1 MLMWYRALHIYRS
14 IKGANYL
21 NICGY
26 MSVSVHSVSSDW
38 GARDENRNGYGV
50 DSKFSHKLNHHILL
64 RLFMGL

>member
-1 MLMWYRALHIYRS
+1 MHCIYRS

-26 MSVSVHSVSSDW
+26 MSVSDW
-38 GARDENRNGYGV
+38 GAEEMKIEYGV